1 MNGLGFQEIL
11 VIAALIILFIRP
23 QELPVIFR
31 KLGKVWAKVY
41 YYYTMMKKE
50 LRNMEQEIGIDE
62 EMKEI
67 RSINARMKSEIA
79 NFDRA
84 IKDTTRI
91 DTTKTSVP
99 SEQESD
105 EPKES

>member
-11 VIAALIILFIRP
+11 VIGALIVLLVRP

-31 KLGKVWAKVY
+31 KLGKIWAKVY
-41 YYYTMMKKE
+41 YYYTLMKKE
-50 LRNMEQEIGIDE
+50 LRTMEKEIGIEE

-84 IKDTTRI
+84 LKDTTKI
-91 DTTKTSVP
+91 DLP
-99 SEQESD
+99 SEKET
-105 EPKES
+105 EEKKES